1 MSLRIAVLMA
11 RHGAVDHANALDD
24 LNHYYAQ
31 QMPKAE
37 RRLVVCDNTL
47 PPGHASEIAPDTV
60 LIGAAD
66 TAREFSSLDA
76 GIAFLGSGLM
86 NYDYVHLTTSAFRQ
100 LYTAYIERISSAVL
114 HVVRGRGVAIGH
126 IDRYNEPTR
135 LFGRTTQSWLRSS
148 FVFLPPTELRLLGS
162 LVSVTRASNIFSG
175 DPVAPFRA
183 DAPLGEEL
191 RANIIGWL
199 TGAGTGQ
206 GVEWHSRFALTPQTL
221 PTFEAKTLAILNE
234 LALSIRL
241 REQGCLPVDATWLAG
256 ALGRDSVNDVLSGAF
271 PPWQVQLAERPVDAV
286 PLEPGW

>member
-24 LNHYYAQ
+24 LNQYYAT
-31 QMPKAE
+31 QMPGVE
-37 RRLVVCDNTL
+37 RQLVVCDNTL
-47 PPGHASEIAPDTV
+47 PPGYAAEIAPGTV

-76 GIAFLGSGLM
+76 GIAFLGAGLM
-86 NYDYVHLTTSAFRQ
+86 NFDYVHLTTSAFRQ
-100 LYTAYIERISSAVL
+100 LYTAYIERISLAVL
-114 HVVRGRGVAIGH
+114 HAVRGRGVAIGH

-135 LFGRTTQSWLRSS
+135 LFGRSTQSWLRSS

-162 LVSVTRASNIFSG
+162 LVSVTRASDIFSG
-175 DPVAPFRA
+175 DPANPFRA
-183 DAPLGEEL
+183 DAPLDANL

-234 LALSIRL
+234 LSFSIRL

-256 ALGRDSVNDVLSGAF
+256 ALSGASLGDVFAGVF